1 MHNQYC
7 KLHHFS
13 DGTNL
18 MNFQTSIE
26 GTNEQTNIDLKTY
39 QTDLMLPKFFLMSV
53 KQKLLRLVLLSNYE
67 AMIQK

>member
-1 MHNQYC
+1 
-7 KLHHFS
+7 
-13 DGTNL
+13 

-26 GTNEQTNIDLKTY
+26 GTNKQTNIDLKTY